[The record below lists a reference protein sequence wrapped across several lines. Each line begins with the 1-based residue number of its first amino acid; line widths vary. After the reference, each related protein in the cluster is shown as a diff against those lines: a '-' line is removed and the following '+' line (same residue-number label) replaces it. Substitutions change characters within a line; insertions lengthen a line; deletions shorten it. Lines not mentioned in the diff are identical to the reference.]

1 MSIAPAPRA
10 GRREWIGLGII
21 ALPCLLYSM
30 DLTVLNLAVPR
41 LSADLRPSST
51 QLLWIVDIYGFVLA
65 GLLIPMGALGDRIGR
80 RKVLL
85 VGAVVFGAA
94 SVLAAFSRSAAML
107 IGARAILGVAGATI
121 APSTLSL
128 IRNMFLDARQRT
140 TAISVWISSF
150 SVGGSIGPLI
160 GGVLLNHFWWGS
172 VFLVGVP
179 IMLLLLVL
187 GPVLLPE
194 FRDANAGR
202 IDLLSALES
211 LAAVLLVIYGV
222 KRFAQGTA
230 GTESVVCV
238 AIGLVMAA
246 LFVRRQTNL
255 TDPLIDLRLFKLP
268 SFSAA
273 LAAYTVATFAG
284 FGILLFISQFF
295 QGVRG
300 LSPLVAGICMMP
312 ISLTFVVGSFL
323 SPFLARRVGPAA
335 LMGAG
340 MMVAVL
346 GFLLLARI
354 GTDSGVAIVVTA
366 CVLYSLGLSPLFTL
380 TTDMIVG
387 AAPAERAGAAAA
399 LSETGS
405 ELGGALGIA
414 LLGSIGAAAY
424 RGAMA
429 RSLPLGLS
437 SDASTVARGTLGGAM
452 TLAKSLPS
460 GAEALIHAA
469 QSAFC
474 HSLNATALSAAIV
487 LAAAAVV
494 ITPRLASAAALA
506 TSVPGRED

>member
-1 MSIAPAPRA
+1 MITAPGPRA
-10 GRREWIGLGII
+10 SRREWIGLGII

-41 LSADLRPSST
+41 LSADLRPTSA

-85 VGAVVFGAA
+85 IGGALFGAA
-94 SVLAAFSRSAAML
+94 SVLAAFSRSAEML

-160 GGVLLNHFWWGS
+160 GGALLDHFWWGS

-179 IMLLLLVL
+179 VMVLLLVL
-187 GPVLLPE
+187 GPVFLSE
-194 FRDANAGR
+194 FRNANAAR
-202 IDLLSALES
+202 IDLLSAIES

-230 GTESVVCV
+230 GSESIASIAV
-238 AIGLVMAA
+238 GLAVGA
-246 LFVRRQTNL
+246 LFVRRQTRL
-255 TDPLIDLRLFKLP
+255 AEPLIDLRLFRLP

-273 LAAYTVATFAG
+273 LAAYTIGTFAG
-284 FGILLFISQFF
+284 FGFLFFISQFL
-295 QGVRG
+295 QGVRD
-300 LSPLVAGICMMP
+300 LSPLAAGICLMP
-312 ISLTFVVGSFL
+312 ISLSFIVGSFL
-323 SPFLARRVGPAA
+323 SPVLARRFGPAA
-335 LMGAG
+335 LMGGG
-340 MMVAVL
+340 MIVAVL

-354 GTDSGVAIVVTA
+354 GTGSGIAIVVTA
-366 CVLYSLGLSPLFTL
+366 SVVYSLGLAPLFTL

-387 AAPAERAGAAAA
+387 AAPPERAGAAAA

-424 RGAMA
+424 RSAMT
-429 RSLPLGLS
+429 RSIPFGIS
-437 SDASTVARGTLGGAM
+437 TDASRIARGTLGGAIA
-452 TLAKSLPS
+452 TAKNLPS
-460 GAEALIHAA
+460 ETTATLVHAA

-474 HSLNATALSAAIV
+474 HSLNTAALSAAVI
-487 LAAAAVV
+487 LAISAIL
-494 ITPRLASAAALA
+494 ITPRLR
-506 TSVPGRED
+506 GRPSSELS

>member
-1 MSIAPAPRA
+1 MISEPGPRA

-41 LSADLRPSST
+41 LSADLRPTSA

-85 VGAVVFGAA
+85 IGGALFGAA
-94 SVLAAFSRSAAML
+94 SVLAAFSRSAEML

-160 GGVLLNHFWWGS
+160 GGALLNHFWWGS

-179 IMLLLLVL
+179 VMLLLLVL
-187 GPVLLPE
+187 GPVFLSE
-194 FRDANAGR
+194 FRNVNAAR
-202 IDLLSALES
+202 IDLLSAIES

-222 KRFAQGTA
+222 KRFAEGT
-230 GTESVVCV
+230 GGSESVVSIAV
-238 AIGLVMAA
+238 GLAVGA
-246 LFVRRQTNL
+246 LFVRRQTRL
-255 TDPLIDLRLFKLP
+255 AEPLIDLRLFRLP

-273 LAAYTVATFAG
+273 LAAYTIGTFAG
-284 FGILLFISQFF
+284 FGFLFFISQFL
-295 QGVRG
+295 QGVRD
-300 LSPLVAGICMMP
+300 LSPLAAGICLMP
-312 ISLTFVVGSFL
+312 ISLSFIVGSFL
-323 SPFLARRVGPAA
+323 SPALARRFGPAA
-335 LMGAG
+335 LMGGG
-340 MMVAVL
+340 MIVAVL

-354 GTDSGVAIVVTA
+354 GTDSGIAIVVTA
-366 CVLYSLGLSPLFTL
+366 SVLYSLGLAPLFTL

-387 AAPAERAGAAAA
+387 AAPPERAGAAAA

-424 RGAMA
+424 RSAMA
-429 RSLPLGLS
+429 S
-437 SDASTVARGTLGGAM
+437 SIPFGISTDASRIARGTLGGAIAAAENLQSETAA
-452 TLAKSLPS
+452 TLVR
-460 GAEALIHAA
+460 AA

-474 HSLNATALSAAIV
+474 HSLNVTALSAAVI
-487 LAAAAVV
+487 LAISAIL
-494 ITPRLASAAALA
+494 ITPRLRARAS
-506 TSVPGRED
+506 SEPS

>member
-1 MSIAPAPRA
+1 MSSVAAPRA

-41 LSADLRPSST
+41 LSADLRPTSS

-85 VGAVVFGAA
+85 IGAALFGAA
-94 SVLAAFSRSAAML
+94 SVFAATSRSAGML

-140 TAISVWISSF
+140 TAISVWIASY
-150 SVGGSIGPLI
+150 SVGGSIGPLL
-160 GGVLLNHFWWGS
+160 GGVLLDHFWWGS

-179 IMLLLLVL
+179 VMLLLLVL
-187 GPVLLPE
+187 GPLLLPE

-202 IDLLSALES
+202 IDVPSAIES

-222 KRFAQGTA
+222 KRFAQGSA
-230 GTESVVCV
+230 GIESVASI
-238 AIGLVMAA
+238 AIGLIIGA
-246 LFVRRQTNL
+246 LFLRRQTRL
-255 TDPLIDLRLFKLP
+255 GDPLIELRLFRVP

-273 LAAYTVATFAG
+273 LAAYTIATFAG
-284 FGILLFISQFF
+284 FGILLFISQFL

-300 LSPLVAGICMMP
+300 LSPIATGFSLMP
-312 ISLTFVVGSFL
+312 ISLSFIAGSFL
-323 SPFLARRVGPAA
+323 SPVLARRVGPAA
-335 LMGAG
+335 LMGMG
-340 MMVAVL
+340 MMVAVV
-346 GFLLLARI
+346 GFLLLAWI
-354 GTDSGVAIVVTA
+354 GMDSGIAIVVAA
-366 CVLYSLGLSPLFTL
+366 CVLYSLGLAPLFTL

-387 AAPAERAGAAAA
+387 AAPPERAGAAAA

-424 RGAMA
+424 RSAMA
-429 RSLPLGLS
+429 TTVPAGLP
-437 SDASTVARGTLGGAM
+437 ANVSTLARGTLGGA
-452 TLAKSLPS
+452 LEFAKTLPS
-460 GAEALIHAA
+460 ASAAALVRAA

-474 HSLNATALSAAIV
+474 HSLNATALSGAVILV
-487 LAAAAVV
+487 AAAVA
-494 ITPRLASAAALA
+494 ITPRLRAVRA
-506 TSVPGRED
+506 T